1 MFFNRKKYTTLKK
14 LLESRQIVV
23 LTGMRRVGKTTL
35 LRRLFEETPGGN
47 KAFLDM
53 ENPLEQLL
61 FDETDYNNIWF
72 NLQQYGISNKE
83 KAYLFIDE
91 IQLAPH
97 IVRPIKYLYDHYDIK
112 FVVTGSSSFYL
123 KNFFPESLSGR
134 KFVVELFP
142 LDFEEF
148 LVFKGFALPF
158 APSFAEKEKLKNKVF
173 FEKYK
178 AYYNEYLEFGG
189 FPQVVLANDREEKNR
204 ILRDIFTSYFE
215 KDVKSLSGFRHIQRF
230 RNLILLLMKRTG
242 SKLDISKLASVLGL
256 SRPTVYSY
264 LSFLEKTYFIS
275 IIKPF
280 SKSVDV
286 EVGGAGKVYV
296 CDTGILNLFA
306 RVDEGNLLEN
316 AVFNN
321 LRTYGDVRYYQN
333 RSGAE
338 IDFILMQEK
347 IALEV
352 KNKAIPQHVRKLER
366 LAKTLQMKEF
376 YVVSKEFS
384 GEPGVILALNL

>member
-1 MFFNRKKYTTLKK
+1 M
-14 LLESRQIVV
+14 

-53 ENPLEQLL
+53 ENPLEQLI

-72 NLQQYGISNKE
+72 NLQQYGITQKE

-97 IVRPIKYLYDHYDIK
+97 IVRPIKYLYDHYDVK

-148 LVFKGFALPF
+148 LVFKGFAMPF
-158 APSFAEKEKLKNKVF
+158 APSFPEKEKQKNKVF

-178 AYYNEYLEFGG
+178 AYYDEYLEFGG
-189 FPQVVLANDREEKNR
+189 FPQVALANDREEKSR
-204 ILRDIFTSYFE
+204 LLRDIFTSYFE
-215 KDVKSLSGFRHIQRF
+215 KDVKSLSDFRHIQRF

-275 IIKPF
+275 IVKPF